1 MHKIKSFNVILT
13 LVTLRLAVTK
23 CIKYKQYKKN
33 IINYI
38 LKHIDL
44 FNYVFLKFFNLLVF
58 NIEYYCVDTVIA

>member
-44 FNYVFLKFFNLLVF
+44 FNYVFLNFFNLLVF